1 MRIAVSGSSGLI
13 GSALVAHL
21 RAQGHEALRLVRHEA
36 APRSDEVAFD
46 PSQGLVDATALEGLD
61 GVVHLAGANV
71 AEGRWTKARMAEI
84 WESRRL
90 PTLALA
96 RALAGLRRKPRVLVC
111 ASAVGAYGSRG
122 DAWQTEDSPR
132 GNGFLADVCRAW
144 EEACAPAAAAG
155 IRVVNL
161 RFGVVLSRH
170 GGALAKMLTPFKLGA
185 GGRLGA
191 GTQWMPWVSLADAVA
206 AAAFALSND
215 ALSGPVNV
223 TAPEPVTNQVFTK
236 ALGRALGRPTFA
248 PMPAFAARLLFG
260 RMADE
265 MLLASTRAAPARL
278 EAARF
283 VFQHRDIHAALAAAL
298 SDAAAPAPVPQAGAV
313 AAS

>member
-21 RAQGHEALRLVRHEA
+21 RAEGNEVLRLVRHAA
-36 APRSDEVAFD
+36 APGSDSVAFD
-46 PSQGLVDATALEGLD
+46 PRQGLVDAAGLENLD
-61 GVVHLAGANV
+61 GVVHLAGASV
-71 AEGRWTKARMAEI
+71 ADGRWTKARRAEI
-84 WESRRL
+84 LASRSL

-96 RALAGLRRKPRVLVC
+96 RTLAGLRKKPRVLVA

-132 GNGFLADVCRAW
+132 GRGFLAEVCRAW

-161 RFGVVLSRH
+161 RFGMVLSRH
-170 GGALAKMLTPFKLGA
+170 GGALARMLTPFKLGA
-185 GGRLGA
+185 GGRIGP

-206 AAAFALSND
+206 AAAFALTRD

-223 TAPEPVTNQVFTK
+223 TAPQAVTNLAFTK
-236 ALGRALGRPTFA
+236 ALGRALRRPTIA
-248 PMPAFAARLLFG
+248 PLPAFAARLLFG

-265 MLLASTRAAPARL
+265 MLLASTRAAPTRL

-283 VFQHRDIHAALAAAL
+283 VFQHRDIDAALAAAL
-298 SDAAAPAPVPQAGAV
+298 ADAARPSSAPSGEAV